1 MVATFDINRGAG
13 SESAYRMSVEAAKY
27 RQEGE
32 YFVFYADRSQ
42 TEKVLTIKASAVT
55 TIDTVRRQE

>member
-1 MVATFDINRGAG
+1 M
-13 SESAYRMSVEAAKY
+13 EAAKY